1 MFFFLKKKLDFLLN
15 VHPFVPLKAPSPIV
29 LYFNCALFLSSMMC
43 YNIPGL
49 SGILDFSYIY
59 VLEKKEPLFLLI
71 LQEKQ
76 SVFPCSLRSS

>member
-1 MFFFLKKKLDFLLN
+1 MFFLKKKLDFFLN

-59 VLEKKEPLFLLI
+59 VLEKKSLYFCLFC
-71 LQEKQ
+71 KKN
-76 SVFPCSLRSS
+76 SLFSLVV